1 MIFDFNAFHILTADV
16 QNTIYIRIKKCS
28 GIIVRYGFYFP
39 FIQQKCSF
47 NQCFSISGRA
57 GICNSCSLRKL
68 AVNILNSP
76 DGCSQRA
83 AVIITVKR
91 IQKRTVFTYKCSFC
105 CGGSGIDT
113 EEAVAFIGFQVC
125 SGHIVLALP
134 LIESIIIFLG
144 SKQRFHTGYFKVQL
158 HGVGQPIFHLCHR
171 NGHIFFCIQCRT
183 DSGKKMRVFRYNG
196 VLFVQFECPDKCLFQ
211 LRKEM
216 ERTSKKG
223 NMSPDRFS
231 AGQTADGLIDN
242 RLENGSRKI
251 FFCCSLVDQGL
262 DI

>member
-1 MIFDFNAFHILTADV
+1 MIFDFDAFHILTADV
-16 QNTIYIRIKKCS
+16 QNTIYFRIKKCS
-28 GIIVRYGFYFP
+28 GTIVRYGFHFP

-76 DGCSQRA
+76 DGSSQRA
-83 AVIITVKR
+83 AVIITVER
-91 IQKRTVFTYKCSFC
+91 IQKRTVFTYKGSFC

-113 EEAVAFIGFQVC
+113 EETVAFIGLQVC
-125 SGHIVLALP
+125 SGHVVLALS
-134 LIESIIIFLG
+134 LVKSIIIVLR

-158 HGVGQPIFHLCHR
+158 HRVGQPLFHLCHR
-171 NGHIFFCIQCRT
+171 NRNIFFCIQCRT
-183 DSGKKMRVFRYNG
+183 DRGEKMRVFRYNG
-196 VLFVQFECPDKCLFQ
+196 VLFIQFECPDKCLFQ

-216 ERTSKKG
+216 ERTAKKG

-231 AGQTADGLIDN
+231 TGQTADGLIDN
-242 RLENGSRKI
+242 RLENRGRKI
-251 FFCCSLVDQGL
+251 FFRCPLVNQGL